1 MVLVSYSSQI
11 PGAISYEQTFQQ
23 SPRKWKCNKE
33 LWTNMTYVLQTKLI
47 SKVNKC
53 NLWKC
58 NICGK
63 MQCHLCKIK
72 FIIFKIISKIT
83 IWVIL
88 KYWTGI
94 KLNWHNF
101 LLEQCET
108 RINSKYFCPN
118 TKYSWNKKISTPL

>member
-33 LWTNMTYVLQTKLI
+33 LWINMKYVLQTKLI

-58 NICGK
+58 IICGK

-83 IWVIL
+83 NRATL
-88 KYWTGI
+88 KYWTGV
-94 KLNWHNF
+94 KLNWNNF